1 MTFYLISSSE
11 AHDIAVRNS
20 VRVILPSS
28 EISAARNKR
37 CKQNITAVS
46 INSGL
51 HRLTFICRRRIASCT
66 AKVTCSSTNDWC
78 HSTRRYN
85 ALVYYMYIWS
95 DWMRAPPRS
104 DVTSPRCRSLR
115 DRAPSWPTSFRLGS
129 LDRCRQRP
137 SSRTRPRTA
146 LLSSWLPS
154 TCSQPWAHLQ
164 WVCYI
169 RVHEHV

>member
-1 MTFYLISSSE
+1 MVPFLSWSKPWNARLQAAALQQSRDNHVMHHSQLPRIYMCHTLQCCSCFGAAFYLISSSE

-37 CKQNITAVS
+37 CKQNITAMS

-104 DVTSPRCRSLR
+104 DVTSPRCH
-115 DRAPSWPTSFRLGS
+115 T
-129 LDRCRQRP
+129 
-137 SSRTRPRTA
+137 
-146 LLSSWLPS
+146 
-154 TCSQPWAHLQ
+154 
-164 WVCYI
+164 
-169 RVHEHV
+169 